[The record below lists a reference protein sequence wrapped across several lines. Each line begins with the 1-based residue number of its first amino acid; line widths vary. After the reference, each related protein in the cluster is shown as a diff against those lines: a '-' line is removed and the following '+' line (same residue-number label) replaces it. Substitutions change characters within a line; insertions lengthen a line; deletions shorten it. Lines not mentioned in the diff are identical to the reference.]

1 MPSAARIFW
10 LAGRLASA
18 LLLLAG
24 PHALAAGPD
33 TDPARRLEAVVRVQ
47 AEIPA
52 GTRTASL
59 LSTKRAGSGVVID
72 DAGLIVTIGYL
83 ITEAMAAEVT
93 TAAGRASRAKIIGFD
108 TESGLGVLRSAV
120 RPRRGRGSAPICRR
134 SVVSSW
140 CAASL
145 RKARLPARESSMAI
159 GSSRSTGRR
168 SAIWW
173 IFIARCGAGAQPGS
187 RSS

>member
-1 MPSAARIFW
+1 MPRIHCIVSLTF
-10 LAGRLASA
+10 RLASSF
-18 LLLLAG
+18 LLLTGSLAF
-24 PHALAAGPD
+24 AAEPAA
-33 TDPARRLEAVVRVQ
+33 DPARWLEAVVRVH

-52 GTRTASL
+52 EARTAAFL
-59 LSTKRAGSGVVID
+59 GTKRDGSGVVID

-159 GSSRSTGRR
+159 GPSRSTGRR